1 MPKSEQE
8 QILSRLTTISR
19 LLAMQ
24 LVREEPTREGQV
36 DLLDAAGFT
45 AREIGELLGIKAGTV
60 TVVLFNIRRK
70 RAKQKGTLAR
80 EGRK

>member
-8 QILSRLTTISR
+8 QILSRLTTISK

-24 LVREEPTREGQV
+24 VVREEPTREGQV
-36 DLLDAAGFT
+36 DLLDAAGFS
-45 AREIGELLGIKAGTV
+45 AREIGDLLGIKPGTV
-60 TVVLFNIRRK
+60 ATTLFNVRK
-70 RAKQKGTLAR
+70 KGKVKGTPTR